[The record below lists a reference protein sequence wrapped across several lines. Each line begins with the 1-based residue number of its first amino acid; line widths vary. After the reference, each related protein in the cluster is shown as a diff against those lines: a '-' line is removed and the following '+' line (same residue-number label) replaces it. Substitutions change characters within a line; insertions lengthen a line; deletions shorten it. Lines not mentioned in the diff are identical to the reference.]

1 MKLKQKSN
9 VQKGQRR
16 PPAAQ
21 TCHSFIDNSAFILE
35 PRGFTPAADTT
46 KASFLAVRNFAGSQE
61 SACAVNAPTLRP
73 HCGLP
78 LRYY

>member
-9 VQKGQRR
+9 VQKAQRR
-16 PPAAQ
+16 PLAAQ
-21 TCHSFIDNSAFILE
+21 TCHSFIDNPAFILD
-35 PRGFTPAADTT
+35 PRGFTPATYIT
-46 KASFLAVRNFAGSQE
+46 KALFLAVRNFAGSQE

-73 HCGLP
+73 GCGLP